1 MVLQPDDLDAIAERV
16 FALIRDELLRA
27 PARLVDAA
35 ALADALGVER
45 AWVYAHAAELHA
57 VRLGGEHGRLRFDID
72 LVLRSLNGDGTPVQR
87 ARPAHARRL
96 TRAGGELL
104 PIDP

>member
-1 MVLQPDDLDAIAERV
+1 VVLEPDDLDAIAERV
-16 FALIRDELLRA
+16 FALIRDEVLHA

-35 ALADALGVER
+35 ALADALGVDR
-45 AWVYAHAAELHA
+45 TWVYAHADELHA

-72 LVLRSLNGDGTPVQR
+72 LVLRSLNSDATPAQR
-87 ARPAHARRL
+87 RRRAPRRKL
-96 TRAGGELL
+96 TQAGGELL